1 MKTVEQMTDE
11 QLERHALA
19 ILGRELG
26 PLGLARF
33 LRAFRSGAG
42 NYTAQRDRWLGK
54 TTVRS
59 VTKSAKSRRVS

>member
-1 MKTVEQMTDE
+1 MKSVEQMTDE
-11 QLERHALA
+11 QLERHALE

-33 LRAFRSGAG
+33 LRAFRSGTG
-42 NYTAQRDRWLGK
+42 NYTAERNRWLGK

-59 VTKSAKSRRVS
+59 VTKPAKSRRIS

>member
-11 QLERHALA
+11 QLERHALE

-26 PLGLARF
+26 PHGFARF
-33 LRAFRSGAG
+33 LRVFRSGHG
-42 NYTAQRDRWLGK
+42 DYTAQRKRWVGK

-59 VTKSAKSRRVS
+59 VAKTANSRRVS